1 MIYSA
6 MCTIYLEIEADSEN
20 EAYEE
25 ARERL
30 YRQYRLCPDS
40 IEIEQEYE

>member
-6 MCTIYLEIEADSEN
+6 MCTIYLEIEADSEK

-30 YRQYRLCPDS
+30 YRQYTLCPDS
-40 IEIEQEYE
+40 IEIEPDDE